1 MKNLFLAALAA
12 LALSGCAGLKCGA
25 KDGRDVAEIDVP
37 EDGWT
42 RYLGTDGEIKEVAFF
57 TAFFSGQFRQSPKEG
72 EKIGF
77 VLTKKS
83 GERIPIRLGDM
94 YKATDGAFALAG
106 LDAEAGVWRG
116 AKELRGAKRVKFY
129 KFQEGS
135 VKVTDYEAQDGLCE
149 AFYAGQKIRVKSVLS
164 RRTSKAGGASGEIS
178 AAQTQGEISRDVVK
192 TLNSHEKP
200 LPQSSSKNLA
210 NKKNVAQK
218 TDSEALK
225 SETEALKDI
234 ICIVGKTK
242 SIEISD

>member
-57 TAFFSGQFRQSPKEG
+57 TAFFSKQFRQSPKDG

-94 YKATDGAFALAG
+94 YKAADGAFVLAG
-106 LDAEAGVWRG
+106 LEAQSDVWRG
-116 AKELRGAKRVKFY
+116 AEELRRAKRVKFY
-129 KFQEGS
+129 KFQEGG

-149 AFYAGQKIRVKSVLS
+149 AFYAGEKIRVKSVLS
-164 RRTSKAGGASGEIS
+164 RRTSKVGGASGEIS
-178 AAQTQGEISRDVVK
+178 TVQTQGEISRAAAEI
-192 TLNSHEKP
+192 LNSREKP
-200 LPQSSSKNLA
+200 SPQSSSKKLA
-210 NKKNVAQK
+210 NKKSSAQK
-218 TDSEALK
+218 TDNEALK
-225 SETEALKDI
+225 PETEALKNI
-234 ICIVGKTK
+234 ICYR
-242 SIEISD
+242 

>member
-42 RYLGTDGEIKEVAFF
+42 RYLGTDGEVKEVAFF
-57 TAFFSGQFRQSPKEG
+57 TAFFSGQFRPHPKDG

-83 GERIPIRLGDM
+83 DERIPIRLGNM
-94 YKATDGAFALAG
+94 YKAADGAFALSD

-116 AKELRGAKRVKFY
+116 ARELRGAKRAKFY

-135 VKVTDYEAQDGLCE
+135 VKVTDYEAQGGLCE
-149 AFYAGQKIRVKSVLS
+149 AFYAGEKIRVKSVLS
-164 RRTSKAGGASGEIS
+164 RRTGKASGASGEIF
-178 AAQTQGEISRDVVK
+178 AVQTQGEISRAAEI
-192 TLNSHEKP
+192 LNSREKP

-210 NKKNVAQK
+210 NKKSAAQK
-218 TDSEALK
+218 TDNEALK
-225 SETEALKDI
+225 PEAEALKNI
-234 ICIVGKTK
+234 ICYR
-242 SIEISD
+242 

>member
-25 KDGRDVAEIDVP
+25 KDERDVAEIDVP

-57 TAFFSGQFRQSPKEG
+57 TAFFSGQFRPHPKDG

-83 GERIPIRLGDM
+83 GERIPIRLGNM
-94 YKATDGAFALAG
+94 YKAADGAFALAD
-106 LDAEAGVWRG
+106 LDAEADVWRG
-116 AKELRGAKRVKFY
+116 AQELRRAKRVKFY

-135 VKVTDYEAQDGLCE
+135 VKVTDYEAQGGLCE
-149 AFYAGQKIRVKSVLS
+149 AFYAGEKIRVKSVLS
-164 RRTSKAGGASGEIS
+164 RHTSKSGGASGDIS
-178 AAQTQGEISRDVVK
+178 TAQTQGEISRDVAEI
-192 TLNSHEKP
+192 LNSHEKP

-210 NKKNVAQK
+210 GKKSAAQK

-225 SETEALKDI
+225 PETEALKNI
-234 ICIVGKTK
+234 ICYR
-242 SIEISD
+242 

>member
-1 MKNLFLAALAA
+1 MKKLFLAALAA

-42 RYLGTDGEIKEVAFF
+42 RYLGTDGKIKEVAFF
-57 TAFFSGQFRQSPKEG
+57 TAFFSGQFRQSPKDG

-94 YKATDGAFALAG
+94 YKAADGAFSLAG
-106 LDAEAGVWRG
+106 LDAQSDVWRG
-116 AKELRGAKRVKFY
+116 AEELRGAKRVKFY

-135 VKVTDYEAQDGLCE
+135 VKVTDYEAQGGLCE
-149 AFYAGQKIRVKSVLS
+149 AFYAGEKIRVKSVLS
-164 RRTSKAGGASGEIS
+164 RHASKAGRASGEIS
-178 AAQTQGEISRDVVK
+178 TAQTQGEISRDAAEIV
-192 TLNSHEKP
+192 NSREKP
-200 LPQSSSKNLA
+200 WPQNSSKNLA
-210 NKKNVAQK
+210 NKKSSAQK
-218 TDSEALK
+218 TEGEALK

-234 ICIVGKTK
+234 ICIVGKN
-242 SIEISD
+242 EVD

>member
-57 TAFFSGQFRQSPKEG
+57 TAFFSGQFRPHPKDG

-94 YKATDGAFALAG
+94 YKAADGAFALAG

-116 AKELRGAKRVKFY
+116 AEELRGSKRVKFY

-149 AFYAGQKIRVKSVLS
+149 AFYAGEKISVKSVLS
-164 RRTSKAGGASGEIS
+164 RHASKAGEASGEIS
-178 AAQTQGEISRDVVK
+178 TVQTQGEISCDAVK
-192 TLNSHEKP
+192 ALNLQEKP
-200 LPQSSSKNLA
+200 SPQSSSKNLA
-210 NKKNVAQK
+210 NKKSAAQK

-225 SETEALKDI
+225 SEAEALKNI
-234 ICIVGKTK
+234 ICYR
-242 SIEISD
+242 

>member
-25 KDGRDVAEIDVP
+25 KDERDVAEIDVP

-57 TAFFSGQFRQSPKEG
+57 TAFFSGQFRPHPKDG

-83 GERIPIRLGDM
+83 GERIPIRLGNM
-94 YKATDGAFALAG
+94 YKAADGAFVLADI
-106 LDAEAGVWRG
+106 DAQSDVWGG
-116 AKELRGAKRVKFY
+116 AEELRRAKRVKFY

-135 VKVTDYEAQDGLCE
+135 VKVTDYEARGGLCE
-149 AFYAGQKIRVKSVLS
+149 AFYAGEKISVKSVLS
-164 RRTSKAGGASGEIS
+164 RRTSRAGRAASGEIS
-178 AAQTQGEISRDVVK
+178 TVQTQGEISRDAVK
-192 TLNSHEKP
+192 ALNSQEKP
-200 LPQSSSKNLA
+200 SPKSSSKNLA
-210 NKKNVAQK
+210 NKKSAAQK

-225 SETEALKDI
+225 LETEALKNI
-234 ICIVGKTK
+234 ICIVDKN
-242 SIEISD
+242 EVD

>member
-1 MKNLFLAALAA
+1 MKNIFLAALTA

-57 TAFFSGQFRQSPKEG
+57 TAFFSKQFRPHPKDG

-94 YKATDGAFALAG
+94 YKAADGAFALAD

-116 AKELRGAKRVKFY
+116 AEELRGAKRVKFY
-129 KFQEGS
+129 KFQEDS
-135 VKVTDYEAQDGLCE
+135 VKVTDYEAQGGLCE
-149 AFYAGQKIRVKSVLS
+149 AFYAGEKISVKSVLS
-164 RRTSKAGGASGEIS
+164 RHASNADGASGEIS
-178 AAQTQGEISRDVVK
+178 TVQTQGEISRDAVK
-192 TLNSHEKP
+192 ALNSREKP
-200 LPQSSSKNLA
+200 LPQGSSKNLA
-210 NKKNVAQK
+210 NKIAPRKKPKARR
-218 TDSEALK
+218 
-225 SETEALKDI
+225 
-234 ICIVGKTK
+234 
-242 SIEISD
+242 

>member
-1 MKNLFLAALAA
+1 MKNIFLAALAA

-57 TAFFSGQFRQSPKEG
+57 TAFFSKQFRPHLKDG

-83 GERIPIRLGDM
+83 GERIPIRLGNM
-94 YKATDGAFALAG
+94 YKAADGAFALAD
-106 LDAEAGVWRG
+106 LDAQSDVWGG
-116 AKELRGAKRVKFY
+116 AEELRRAKQVKFY

-135 VKVTDYEAQDGLCE
+135 VKVTDYEAKGGLCE
-149 AFYAGQKIRVKSVLS
+149 AFYAGEKISVKSVLS
-164 RRTSKAGGASGEIS
+164 RRTSRAGRVASGEIS
-178 AAQTQGEISRDVVK
+178 TVQTQGEISRDAVK
-192 TLNSHEKP
+192 ALNAREKSS
-200 LPQSSSKNLA
+200 LQSSNKNLA

-225 SETEALKDI
+225 TETEALKNI
-234 ICIVGKTK
+234 ICYR
-242 SIEISD
+242 

>member
-1 MKNLFLAALAA
+1 MKNLFFLAALAA

-57 TAFFSGQFRQSPKEG
+57 TAFFSGQFRPHPKDG

-83 GERIPIRLGDM
+83 GERIPIRLGNM
-94 YKATDGAFALAG
+94 YKAADGAFALAG
-106 LDAEAGVWRG
+106 LDSEAGVWRG
-116 AKELRGAKRVKFY
+116 AEELRGAKRAKFY

-135 VKVTDYEAQDGLCE
+135 VKVTDYEAQRGLCE
-149 AFYAGQKIRVKSVLS
+149 AFYTGEKIRVKSVLS
-164 RRTSKAGGASGEIS
+164 RRTSKSGGASGEIS
-178 AAQTQGEISRDVVK
+178 TVQTQGEISRDVVK
-192 TLNSHEKP
+192 ALNSREKP
-200 LPQSSSKNLA
+200 SPQSSSKNLT
-210 NKKNVAQK
+210 NKKSTAQK

-225 SETEALKDI
+225 PEAEALKNI
-234 ICIVGKTK
+234 ICYR
-242 SIEISD
+242 

>member
-42 RYLGTDGEIKEVAFF
+42 RYLDTDGETKEVAFF
-57 TAFFSGQFRQSPKEG
+57 TAFFSKQFRPHPKDG

-83 GERIPIRLGDM
+83 GERIPIRLGNM
-94 YKATDGAFALAG
+94 YKAADGAFVLAD

-116 AKELRGAKRVKFY
+116 AEELRGAKRVKFY

-149 AFYAGQKIRVKSVLS
+149 AFYAGKKISVKSVLS
-164 RRTSKAGGASGEIS
+164 RRTSNADGASGEIS
-178 AAQTQGEISRDVVK
+178 TVQTQGEISRDAVK
-192 TLNSHEKP
+192 ALNSREKP
-200 LPQSSSKNLA
+200 SPQGSSKNLA
-210 NKKNVAQK
+210 NKKSTAQK
-218 TDSEALK
+218 TDNEALK
-225 SETEALKDI
+225 PETEALKSI
-234 ICIVGKTK
+234 ICIADINEV
-242 SIEISD
+242 D

>member
-57 TAFFSGQFRQSPKEG
+57 TAFFSGQFRPHPKDG

-94 YKATDGAFALAG
+94 YKAADGAFALAG
-106 LDAEAGVWRG
+106 LDAQAGIWRG
-116 AKELRGAKRVKFY
+116 AQELRGAKRVKFY
-129 KFQEGS
+129 KFQEDS
-135 VKVTDYEAQDGLCE
+135 VKVTDYEAQGGLCE
-149 AFYAGQKIRVKSVLS
+149 AFYAGEKIRVKSVLS
-164 RRTSKAGGASGEIS
+164 RRTSKASGASGDIS
-178 AAQTQGEISRDVVK
+178 TAQTQGEILRDAAEI
-192 TLNSHEKP
+192 LNSREKP
-200 LPQSSSKNLA
+200 SPQSSSKNLA
-210 NKKNVAQK
+210 NKKSSAQK
-218 TDSEALK
+218 TEGEALK
-225 SETEALKDI
+225 SETEALKNI
-234 ICIVGKTK
+234 ICIIGKN
-242 SIEISD
+242 EVD

>member
-57 TAFFSGQFRQSPKEG
+57 TAFFSKQFRPHPKDG

-83 GERIPIRLGDM
+83 GERIPIRLGNM
-94 YKATDGAFALAG
+94 YKAADGVFALAD
-106 LDAEAGVWRG
+106 LDAQSDVWG
-116 AKELRGAKRVKFY
+116 GDEELRRAKRVKFY

-135 VKVTDYEAQDGLCE
+135 VKVTDYEAKGGLCE
-149 AFYAGQKIRVKSVLS
+149 AFYAGEKISVKSVLS
-164 RRTSKAGGASGEIS
+164 RRTSRAGRAASGEIS
-178 AAQTQGEISRDVVK
+178 TVQTQGEISRDAVK
-192 TLNSHEKP
+192 ALNSHEKP
-200 LPQSSSKNLA
+200 SPQGSSKNLA
-210 NKKNVAQK
+210 NKKSAAQK

-225 SETEALKDI
+225 SETEALKNI
-234 ICIVGKTK
+234 ICYR
-242 SIEISD
+242 

>member
-12 LALSGCAGLKCGA
+12 LALSGCTGLKCGT

-57 TAFFSGQFRQSPKEG
+57 TAFFSKQFRPHPKDG

-83 GERIPIRLGDM
+83 GERIPIRLGNM
-94 YKATDGAFALAG
+94 YKAADGAFVLAD
-106 LDAEAGVWRG
+106 LDAQSDVWGG
-116 AKELRGAKRVKFY
+116 AEELRRAKRVKFY

-135 VKVTDYEAQDGLCE
+135 VKVTDYEAQGGLCE
-149 AFYAGQKIRVKSVLS
+149 AFYAGKKISVKSVLS
-164 RRTSKAGGASGEIS
+164 RHASKAGGASGEIS
-178 AAQTQGEISRDVVK
+178 TVQTQGEISRDAVK
-192 TLNSHEKP
+192 ALNSHEKP
-200 LPQSSSKNLA
+200 SPQSSSKNLA
-210 NKKNVAQK
+210 NKKSAAQK

-225 SETEALKDI
+225 PEAEALKNI
-234 ICIVGKTK
+234 ICYR
-242 SIEISD
+242 

>member
-37 EDGWT
+37 EDGWA
-42 RYLGTDGEIKEVAFF
+42 RYLGTDGEVKEVAFF
-57 TAFFSGQFRQSPKEG
+57 TAFFSGQFRQSPKDG

-94 YKATDGAFALAG
+94 YKAADGAFALAD
-106 LDAEAGVWRG
+106 LDAQGDVWRG
-116 AKELRGAKRVKFY
+116 AEELQGAKRVKFY

-135 VKVTDYEAQDGLCE
+135 VKVTDYEAQGGLCE

-164 RRTSKAGGASGEIS
+164 RRTSKAGRASGEIS
-178 AAQTQGEISRDVVK
+178 TAQTQGEISRDAVK
-192 TLNSHEKP
+192 ALNSRKK
-200 LPQSSSKNLA
+200 LSPQSSSKNLA
-210 NKKNVAQK
+210 NKKSAAQK
-218 TDSEALK
+218 TNSEALK
-225 SETEALKDI
+225 SEAEALKDI
-234 ICIVGKTK
+234 ICIVGKN
-242 SIEISD
+242 EVD

>member
-57 TAFFSGQFRQSPKEG
+57 TAFFSKQFRQSPKDG

-94 YKATDGAFALAG
+94 YKAADGAFALAG
-106 LDAEAGVWRG
+106 LDAQAGIWRG
-116 AKELRGAKRVKFY
+116 AQELRGAKRVKFY
-129 KFQEGS
+129 KFQEDS
-135 VKVTDYEAQDGLCE
+135 VKVTDYEAQGGLCE
-149 AFYAGQKIRVKSVLS
+149 AFYAGEKIRVKSVLS
-164 RRTSKAGGASGEIS
+164 RRTSKASGASGDIS
-178 AAQTQGEISRDVVK
+178 TAQTQGEILRDAAEI
-192 TLNSHEKP
+192 LNSREKP
-200 LPQSSSKNLA
+200 SPQSSSKNLA
-210 NKKNVAQK
+210 NKKSSAQK
-218 TDSEALK
+218 TEGEALK
-225 SETEALKDI
+225 SETEALKNI
-234 ICIVGKTK
+234 ICIIGKN
-242 SIEISD
+242 EVD

>member
-57 TAFFSGQFRQSPKEG
+57 TAFFSKQFRPHLKDG

-83 GERIPIRLGDM
+83 GERIPIRLGNM
-94 YKATDGAFALAG
+94 YKAADGAFALAD
-106 LDAEAGVWRG
+106 LDAQSDVWGG
-116 AKELRGAKRVKFY
+116 AEELRRAKQVKFY

-149 AFYAGQKIRVKSVLS
+149 AFYAGEKISVKSVLS
-164 RRTSKAGGASGEIS
+164 RRTSRAGRVASGEIS
-178 AAQTQGEISRDVVK
+178 TVQTQGEISRDAAK
-192 TLNSHEKP
+192 ISNSREKP
-200 LPQSSSKNLA
+200 SPQGSSKS
-210 NKKNVAQK
+210 KKGTAQK

-225 SETEALKDI
+225 SETEALKNI
-234 ICIVGKTK
+234 ICIVGKN
-242 SIEISD
+242 EVD

>member
-57 TAFFSGQFRQSPKEG
+57 TAFFSGQFRPHPKDG

-94 YKATDGAFALAG
+94 YKAADGAFALAG
-106 LDAEAGVWRG
+106 LDAQAGIWRG
-116 AKELRGAKRVKFY
+116 AQELRGAKRVKFY

-135 VKVTDYEAQDGLCE
+135 VKVTDYEAQGGLCE
-149 AFYAGQKIRVKSVLS
+149 AFYAGEKIRVKSVLS
-164 RRTSKAGGASGEIS
+164 RRTSKASGASGDIS
-178 AAQTQGEISRDVVK
+178 TAQTQGEISRDAVK

-200 LPQSSSKNLA
+200 LPQSSSRNLA
-210 NKKNVAQK
+210 NKKSAAQK
-218 TDSEALK
+218 TEDEALK
-225 SETEALKDI
+225 SEAEALKDI
-234 ICIVGKTK
+234 ICIVGKN
-242 SIEISD
+242 EVD

>member
-57 TAFFSGQFRQSPKEG
+57 TAFFSKQFRPHLKDG

-83 GERIPIRLGDM
+83 GERIPIRLGNM
-94 YKATDGAFALAG
+94 YKAADGAFALAD
-106 LDAEAGVWRG
+106 LDAQSDVWGG
-116 AKELRGAKRVKFY
+116 AEELRRAKQVKFY

-135 VKVTDYEAQDGLCE
+135 VKVTDYEAQSGLCE
-149 AFYAGQKIRVKSVLS
+149 AFYAGEKISVKSVLS
-164 RRTSKAGGASGEIS
+164 RRTSRAGRVASGEIS
-178 AAQTQGEISRDVVK
+178 TVQTQGEISRDAVK
-192 TLNSHEKP
+192 ALNSREKP
-200 LPQSSSKNLA
+200 SPQSSSKNLA
-210 NKKNVAQK
+210 NKKSAAQK

-225 SETEALKDI
+225 PEAEALKNI
-234 ICIVGKTK
+234 ICYR
-242 SIEISD
+242 

>member
-25 KDGRDVAEIDVP
+25 KDERDVAEIDVP

-57 TAFFSGQFRQSPKEG
+57 TAFFLGQFRPHPKDG

-83 GERIPIRLGDM
+83 DERIPIRLGNM
-94 YKATDGAFALAG
+94 YKAADGAFALAD
-106 LDAEAGVWRG
+106 LDAQSDVWGG
-116 AKELRGAKRVKFY
+116 AQELRRAKRVKFY

-135 VKVTDYEAQDGLCE
+135 VKVTDYEAQGGLCE
-149 AFYAGQKIRVKSVLS
+149 AFYAGEKIRVKSVLS
-164 RRTSKAGGASGEIS
+164 RRTSRAGRAASGEIS
-178 AAQTQGEISRDVVK
+178 TVQTQGEISRDAVK
-192 TLNSHEKP
+192 ALNSREKP
-200 LPQSSSKNLA
+200 LPQGSSKNLA
-210 NKKNVAQK
+210 NKNSSAQK

-234 ICIVGKTK
+234 ICYR
-242 SIEISD
+242 

>member
-25 KDGRDVAEIDVP
+25 KDGRDVAKIDVP

-57 TAFFSGQFRQSPKEG
+57 TAFFSGQFRQSPKDG

-94 YKATDGAFALAG
+94 YKAADGAFALAD
-106 LDAEAGVWRG
+106 LDAQGDVWRG
-116 AKELRGAKRVKFY
+116 AEELQGAKRVKFY

-135 VKVTDYEAQDGLCE
+135 VKVTDYEAQGGLCE

-164 RRTSKAGGASGEIS
+164 RRTSKVGRASGEIS
-178 AAQTQGEISRDVVK
+178 TAQTQGEISRDAVK
-192 TLNSHEKP
+192 ALNSRKK
-200 LPQSSSKNLA
+200 LSPQSSSKNLA
-210 NKKNVAQK
+210 NKKSAAQK
-218 TDSEALK
+218 TNSEALK
-225 SETEALKDI
+225 SEAEALKDI
-234 ICIVGKTK
+234 ICIVGKN
-242 SIEISD
+242 EVD

>member
-57 TAFFSGQFRQSPKEG
+57 TAFFSKQFRPHPKDG

-83 GERIPIRLGDM
+83 GERIPIRLGNM
-94 YKATDGAFALAG
+94 YKAADGAFALAD
-106 LDAEAGVWRG
+106 LDAEAGVWG
-116 AKELRGAKRVKFY
+116 GTEELRRAKRVKFY

-135 VKVTDYEAQDGLCE
+135 VKVTDYEAQGGLCE
-149 AFYAGQKIRVKSVLS
+149 AFYAGEKIRVKSILS
-164 RRTSKAGGASGEIS
+164 RRTSKIDKTGGASGEIS
-178 AAQTQGEISRDVVK
+178 IAQTQGEISRDAVK
-192 TLNSHEKP
+192 ALNSHEKP
-200 LPQSSSKNLA
+200 SPQSSSKNLA
-210 NKKNVAQK
+210 NKKSAAQK
-218 TDSEALK
+218 TNSEALK
-225 SETEALKDI
+225 SEAEALKDI
-234 ICIVGKTK
+234 ICIVGKN
-242 SIEISD
+242 EVD

>member
-1 MKNLFLAALAA
+1 MKNLFFLAALAA

-57 TAFFSGQFRQSPKEG
+57 TAFFSGQFRPHPKDG

-83 GERIPIRLGDM
+83 GERIPIRLGNM
-94 YKATDGAFALAG
+94 YKAADGAFALAD
-106 LDAEAGVWRG
+106 LDAQSDVWGG
-116 AKELRGAKRVKFY
+116 AEELRSAKRAKFY

-135 VKVTDYEAQDGLCE
+135 VKVTDYEAQGGLCE
-149 AFYAGQKIRVKSVLS
+149 TFYAGEKISVKSVLS
-164 RRTSKAGGASGEIS
+164 RHASNADGASGEIS
-178 AAQTQGEISRDVVK
+178 TVQTQGEISRDAVK
-192 TLNSHEKP
+192 ALNSREKP

-210 NKKNVAQK
+210 NKKGIAQK
-218 TDSEALK
+218 TDREALK
-225 SETEALKDI
+225 PEAEALKNI
-234 ICIVGKTK
+234 ICYR
-242 SIEISD
+242 

>member
-57 TAFFSGQFRQSPKEG
+57 TAFFSKQFRPHPKDG

-83 GERIPIRLGDM
+83 GERIPIRLGNM
-94 YKATDGAFALAG
+94 YKAANGAFALAD

-116 AKELRGAKRVKFY
+116 EEELRRAKRVKFY

-135 VKVTDYEAQDGLCE
+135 VKVTDYEAQGGLCE
-149 AFYAGQKIRVKSVLS
+149 AFYAGEKIRVKSVLS
-164 RRTSKAGGASGEIS
+164 RHASKAGGASGEIS
-178 AAQTQGEISRDVVK
+178 TVQTQGEISRDVAEI
-192 TLNSHEKP
+192 LNSHEKP
-200 LPQSSSKNLA
+200 SPQSSSKNLA
-210 NKKNVAQK
+210 NKKSAAQK
-218 TDSEALK
+218 TDSGALK

-234 ICIVGKTK
+234 ICIVGKN
-242 SIEISD
+242 EVD

>member
-1 MKNLFLAALAA
+1 MKNLFLSALAA

-57 TAFFSGQFRQSPKEG
+57 TAFFSGQFRPHPKDG

-83 GERIPIRLGDM
+83 GERIPIRLGNM
-94 YKATDGAFALAG
+94 YKAADGAFALAD
-106 LDAEAGVWRG
+106 LDAEADVWRG
-116 AKELRGAKRVKFY
+116 AQELRRAKRVKFY

-135 VKVTDYEAQDGLCE
+135 VKVTDYGAQGGLCE
-149 AFYAGQKIRVKSVLS
+149 AFYAGEKIRVKSVLS
-164 RRTSKAGGASGEIS
+164 RRTNKADGASGEIS
-178 AAQTQGEISRDVVK
+178 TVQTQGEISRDVAEI
-192 TLNSHEKP
+192 LNSREKP
-200 LPQSSSKNLA
+200 SPQSSSKKLA
-210 NKKNVAQK
+210 NKKSAAQK

-225 SETEALKDI
+225 SETEALKNI
-234 ICIVGKTK
+234 ICIRGKN
-242 SIEISD
+242 EVD

>member
-57 TAFFSGQFRQSPKEG
+57 TAFFSGQFRPHPKDG

-94 YKATDGAFALAG
+94 YKAADGAFALAG
-106 LDAEAGVWRG
+106 LDAQSDVWRG
-116 AKELRGAKRVKFY
+116 AEELRGAKRVKFY

-135 VKVTDYEAQDGLCE
+135 VKVTDYEARDGLCE
-149 AFYAGQKIRVKSVLS
+149 AFYAGEKISVKSVLS
-164 RRTSKAGGASGEIS
+164 RRTGKASGASGEIS
-178 AAQTQGEISRDVVK
+178 IAQTQGEISRDAAEI
-192 TLNSHEKP
+192 LNSREKP
-200 LPQSSSKNLA
+200 SPQGSSKNLA
-210 NKKNVAQK
+210 NKKSAAQK

-234 ICIVGKTK
+234 ICIVGKN
-242 SIEISD
+242 EVN

>member
-57 TAFFSGQFRQSPKEG
+57 TAFFSGQFRPHPKDG

-83 GERIPIRLGDM
+83 GERIPIRLGNM
-94 YKATDGAFALAG
+94 YKAADGAFALAD
-106 LDAEAGVWRG
+106 LDAETDVWRG
-116 AKELRGAKRVKFY
+116 AQELRRAKRVKFY
-129 KFQEGS
+129 KFQEDS
-135 VKVTDYEAQDGLCE
+135 VKVTDYGAQGGLCE
-149 AFYAGQKIRVKSVLS
+149 AFYAGEKIRVKSVLS
-164 RRTSKAGGASGEIS
+164 RRTNKADGASGEIS
-178 AAQTQGEISRDVVK
+178 TVQTRGEISRVVAEI
-192 TLNSHEKP
+192 LNSREKP
-200 LPQSSSKNLA
+200 SPQSSSKKLA
-210 NKKNVAQK
+210 NKKSAAQK

-225 SETEALKDI
+225 PEAEALKNI
-234 ICIVGKTK
+234 ICYR
-242 SIEISD
+242 

>member
-57 TAFFSGQFRQSPKEG
+57 TAFFSKQFRPHPKDG

-83 GERIPIRLGDM
+83 GERIPIRLGNM
-94 YKATDGAFALAG
+94 YKAADGVFVLAG
-106 LDAEAGVWRG
+106 LDAQSDVWGG
-116 AKELRGAKRVKFY
+116 AEELRRAKRAKFY

-135 VKVTDYEAQDGLCE
+135 VKVTDYEAQGGLCE
-149 AFYAGQKIRVKSVLS
+149 AFYAGEKISVKSVLS
-164 RRTSKAGGASGEIS
+164 RRTSKIDGASGEIS
-178 AAQTQGEISRDVVK
+178 TAQTQGEISRDAIK
-192 TLNSHEKP
+192 ALNSHEKP
-200 LPQSSSKNLA
+200 SPQSSSKKLA
-210 NKKNVAQK
+210 NKKSAAQK
-218 TDSEALK
+218 TENEALK
-225 SETEALKDI
+225 PETGPIKNNN
-234 ICIVGKTK
+234 
-242 SIEISD
+242 